1 MCCHY
6 INGIIY
12 KFELNESRTGFIFED
27 ESLQDFILNEGDN
40 YDELIFGTGFGRIS
54 DMKFGPDGSLYVA
67 SHLSN
72 GALFKIGF
80 K

>member
-1 MCCHY
+1 MEK
-6 INGIIY
+6 NIIY
-12 KFELNESRTGFIFED
+12 FED
-27 ESLQDFILNEGDN
+27 LNEGDN

>member
-1 MCCHY
+1 
-6 INGIIY
+6 
-12 KFELNESRTGFIFED
+12 
-27 ESLQDFILNEGDN
+27 
-40 YDELIFGTGFGRIS
+40 
-54 DMKFGPDGSLYVA
+54 MKFGPDGSLYVA